1 MPGNTVQKICQHC
14 GTLVESKV
22 SVGQLQQGPEW
33 EKFEGTPSPLG
44 VNWLNR
50 EQVYNFAIEAM
61 NASRVTLLLYLEKE
75 INTPSYSMELDPFKN
90 KSGSVW
96 HCRVPITKA
105 KDAVYYAY
113 RIDGPAANATGNWH
127 AYDPEIVLIDPYA
140 RSIFFPTETANRV
153 DSESSHTPLG
163 RLNICRCPFDWKDEL
178 RVCHGTD
185 LIIYEVHVR
194 GFTKHPSSG
203 IADDKRG
210 TFAGVIEKIPY
221 LKELGVTALEL
232 MPVFQF
238 DPFDESYW
246 GYMPLNFFSPHNQ
259 YSTNQS
265 SCEQHSQFREMVR
278 ELHCAG
284 IEVILDVVYNHTG
297 EGDHRGPTYCYRG
310 IDNATYYIASCD
322 PHAPYANFSGT
333 GNTLNTTAPIVR
345 RLILDSLRYW
355 AKEMHVDGFRFDLAS
370 VFSRAGD
377 GTVDLNQPPLFDQI
391 AGDPDLAHV
400 RLIAEPWDA
409 SGLYQLG
416 KSFPGR
422 TWMQWNGQFRDTL
435 QRFVRGDRGFVT
447 EIMSRLYGSNDLFPD
462 DTYHAF
468 RPFQSINFIT
478 SHDGFTL
485 YDLASYNKKHNE
497 ANGLNNLDGPDD
509 FSWNCGWEGTDQV
522 PQDVAD
528 LRKRQVKNFCCLLM
542 LANGS
547 PMFRMGDEFMQSQ
560 EGNNN
565 SFNQDN
571 ETSWLDW
578 QRLHDN
584 EEVFR
589 FFKKMIAFR
598 KSHVLLGSSTFW
610 REKIQWFG
618 AGQPEVDMS
627 AESQSLAYHLHDP
640 SPTTRDLYV
649 MINGSTIPQQF
660 SIHAE
665 SEMTW
670 NRVVDTSL
678 PSPMDLLSPDTEIPL
693 PQNKYRVNQRSVVVL
708 AQSTE
713 RT

>member
-50 EQVYNFAIEAM
+50 EQAYNFAIEAM

-163 RLNICRCPFDWKDEL
+163 RLDICRCPFDWKDEL

-297 EGDHRGPTYCYRG
+297 EGEPNSLDTDMGLFCELSYSEGFH
-310 IDNATYYIASCD
+310 NVVLHAS
-322 PHAPYANFSGT
+322 
-333 GNTLNTTAPIVR
+333 
-345 RLILDSLRYW
+345 
-355 AKEMHVDGFRFDLAS
+355 
-370 VFSRAGD
+370 
-377 GTVDLNQPPLFDQI
+377 
-391 AGDPDLAHV
+391 
-400 RLIAEPWDA
+400 
-409 SGLYQLG
+409 
-416 KSFPGR
+416 
-422 TWMQWNGQFRDTL
+422 
-435 QRFVRGDRGFVT
+435 
-447 EIMSRLYGSNDLFPD
+447 
-462 DTYHAF
+462 
-468 RPFQSINFIT
+468 
-478 SHDGFTL
+478 
-485 YDLASYNKKHNE
+485 YDLM
-497 ANGLNNLDGPDD
+497 
-509 FSWNCGWEGTDQV
+509 
-522 PQDVAD
+522 
-528 LRKRQVKNFCCLLM
+528 LRTLL
-542 LANGS
+542 
-547 PMFRMGDEFMQSQ
+547 QSQ
-560 EGNNN
+560 E
-565 SFNQDN
+565 
-571 ETSWLDW
+571 
-578 QRLHDN
+578 
-584 EEVFR
+584 
-589 FFKKMIAFR
+589 
-598 KSHVLLGSSTFW
+598 KSRIS
-610 REKIQWFG
+610 
-618 AGQPEVDMS
+618 
-627 AESQSLAYHLHDP
+627 
-640 SPTTRDLYV
+640 
-649 MINGSTIPQQF
+649 
-660 SIHAE
+660 
-665 SEMTW
+665 
-670 NRVVDTSL
+670 
-678 PSPMDLLSPDTEIPL
+678 
-693 PQNKYRVNQRSVVVL
+693 
-708 AQSTE
+708 
-713 RT
+713 